1 MSDRGQQPFLASR
14 SKGALTALLVLTVL
28 AAIAGPAKASF
39 PGANGKLAFT
49 SDPSGLDLEVY
60 AMNADGSGQ
69 TDLTN
74 NPDSDSTPTWSPN
87 GLKIAFSTDR
97 DLNDEIYVIDAN
109 GANPVDLTNNNAA
122 SDTSPAWS
130 GDAQKLAFTSD
141 RDGPFNLEIYSMNV
155 DGSAPTRLTSTADS
169 VLDTGA
175 AWSPD
180 GQKIAFTTTRDGNS
194 EIYVMNAN
202 GTGQTNLTNNTATE
216 SGADWSPDG
225 QKIAFASRRDGN
237 AEIYVMN
244 ADGTNPK
251 RLTTNSTS
259 DFSPAW
265 SPDGQKLAFR
275 TNRDGN
281 GYEIYVMNADGTSQ
295 TRLTTNTWLDTD
307 PDWQPVASGYP
318 RPTAATPL
326 KASLALA
333 YQPCTSPNRTHGGP
347 LSSPSCNPPSQ
358 ASSQLTVGTHD
369 ANGKAPNAVGSVMLT
384 AIPGDPSPSADEADL
399 RIATSLTDV
408 RKKSDLF
415 DYTGELQTVLGVRLT
430 DRGASGGEP
439 QTVQDFPFRV
449 TVPCAASAD
458 TTIGSSCTLTTT
470 ADSVLPGAI
479 PESKRSIWALDM
491 VQVYDGGPDG
501 YADTTGDNTLFETQ
515 GVFVP

>member
-1 MSDRGQQPFLASR
+1 MNDKGRQSSLASR
-14 SKGALTALLVLTVL
+14 SKGALTALLILALLTVV
-28 AAIAGPAKASF
+28 AGPAKASF
-39 PGANGKLAFT
+39 PGANGKLVFT

-60 AMNADGSGQ
+60 SMDADGTGQ

-87 GLKIAFSTDR
+87 GRTIAFSTDR
-97 DLNDEIYVIDAN
+97 DVNDEIYVMN
-109 GANPVDLTNNNAA
+109 SEGTNPVNLTNNSAA

-141 RDGPFNLEIYSMNV
+141 RDGTFNLEIYSMNA
-155 DGSAPTRLTSTADS
+155 DGSAQTRLTNTADS

-175 AWSPD
+175 AWSP
-180 GQKIAFTTTRDGNS
+180 GAQRIAFTSTRDGNS
-194 EIYVMNAN
+194 EIYVMNAD
-202 GTGQTNLTNNTATE
+202 GTGQTNLTNNTATD

-244 ADGTNPK
+244 ADGTNPT

-281 GYEIYVMNADGTSQ
+281 GYEVYVINAVGTGQ
-295 TRLTTNTWLDTD
+295 TRLTNNSWLDTD

-318 RPTAATPL
+318 RPTAATPV
-326 KASLALA
+326 KASLAVA

-347 LSSPSCNPPSQ
+347 LSAPSCNPPSQ
-358 ASSQLTVGTHD
+358 ASSRLTVGTHD
-369 ANGKAPNAVGSVMLT
+369 ANGNASNAVGSVMLT

-408 RKKSDLF
+408 RKKSDLS

-430 DRGASGGEP
+430 DRDSSGGDP

-449 TVPCAASAD
+449 TVPCAASGD

-470 ADSVLPGAI
+470 ADTVLPGAI

-491 VQVYDGGPDG
+491 VQVYDGGPDAD
-501 YADTTGDNTLFETQ
+501 ADTTGDNTLFETQ